1 MRKHL
6 PYIFILL
13 LSVLVAACTG
23 SKKMAKQ
30 AVKLEEAGLV
40 EEAADFFYRSVTRND
55 NNIDAKVG
63 LKRTGQIVLDNLLS
77 EFFKANAAE
86 DYRTATY
93 KYIEAKDFYD
103 KINGVG
109 INLEF
114 PNFYQSDFE
123 EAKAKYLDELY
134 YRAEDAMD
142 YENFS
147 LVEELTREILDL
159 DPNYKDVESLNR
171 RAVAEPKY
179 REANQLMGA
188 KKYRTA
194 YYLFEDIIEEFDHY
208 KDSHELMKYCRE
220 KAIYTV
226 AFLSFDNE
234 TGKNG
239 FEDAI
244 SAKLIQYILE
254 NRDPF
259 IKVIDRENTAVI
271 LEEQHLALSGMVD
284 ESTAANAGNL
294 VGAKAVLTGKLITMR
309 VNQSGLKANR
319 QKGYH
324 AYSVQEKD
332 PATGKTYSVT
342 RYEKVYY
349 NEYTEKN
356 TVTIAFQYRLISSE
370 TGEVLLSDLIT
381 LTLSDD
387 VHYARYEGDS
397 RFLYPGTWRF
407 ENRKHPD
414 DKVFTSSSARRQLR
428 SLFSARS
435 EVNSIEQIA
444 SELVDR
450 ISAQTGAQILSFNPE
465 EK

>member
-6 PYIFILL
+6 LYIFILALSL
-13 LSVLVAACTG
+13 LTAACTG

-30 AVKLEEAGLV
+30 ATKLEEAGMV

-93 KYIEAKDFYD
+93 KYIEAKEFYE

-109 INLEF
+109 ISLDF
-114 PNFYQSDFE
+114 PNFYESDFE
-123 EAKAKYLDELY
+123 NAKENYLDELY

-147 LVEELTREILDL
+147 LVEELTAEILTL
-159 DPNYKDVESLNR
+159 DPNYKDVEALNR

-179 REANQLMGA
+179 REANDLVTA

-194 YYLFEDIIEEFDHY
+194 YYIYEEIIGEFGHY

-244 SAKLIQYILE
+244 SAKVIQYILE

-259 IKVIDRENTAVI
+259 IKVIDRENTSVI
-271 LEEQHLALSGMVD
+271 LEEQQLALSGMVD

-309 VNQSGLKANR
+309 VNKGGLQAKR

-324 AYSVQEKD
+324 AYSVREKD

-349 NEYTEKN
+349 NEYTERN
-356 TVTIAFQYRLISSE
+356 TVTIAFQYQLISSE

-381 LTLSDD
+381 ITLADD
-387 VHYARYEGDS
+387 VHYARYEGEE

-414 DKVFTSSSARRQLR
+414 DKVFTSSSARRELR
-428 SLFSARS
+428 RLLDARS
-435 EVNSIEQIA
+435 EVNTVEQIA
-444 SELVDR
+444 AEIVDR
-450 ISAQTGAQILSFNPE
+450 IGTQMGADILSYNPE